1 MAERCAYD
9 YAVVRIVPDVAR
21 GEYLNAGV
29 ILFAK
34 SHGALLARVVIDE
47 PRVRAFAP
55 GVDLRAIR
63 AHLES
68 IERIC
73 AGGAAAGPH
82 AGLSASERF
91 HWLTAPRST
100 VIQTSPV
107 HSGLCDEPA
116 AEVDRLFARLV
127 LRRPADDDE
136 ARGSNS
142 AR

>member
-34 SHGALLARVVIDE
+34 TQGALLARVVIDE

-55 GVDLRAIR
+55 GVDLQAIR

-107 HSGLCDEPA
+107 HSGLCDDPA
-116 AEVDRLFARLV
+116 SEVDRLFSRLV
-127 LRRPADDDE
+127 LRRPAGDE
-136 ARGSNS
+136 GARRGDS